1 MAQCGQTQT
10 AVITVKKALEHL
22 GRHFS
27 AYMKPDSITMTTL
40 SGLCKQ
46 DVVCIFGTGDY
57 GRSLGLRLL
66 QAGYEV
72 VYGSRDPKNSALL
85 PKGAKVMT
93 HEEAAQTARVIFVA
107 VHREHYDFLTSLSL
121 ALEGKVLVDISN
133 NLSRGLYPQSNAEYL
148 STLVPGAV
156 VVKAFN
162 TISAWALQ
170 SGGLDANR
178 QVLICGNNPDAKQAV
193 VDIAHSLGL
202 TALDR
207 GSLRAASELEDIPL
221 QLFPMWRLP
230 FRIAVGLLAVFFI
243 YVLIHDVIYKWVME
257 KKDISFRIMVSL
269 ANKAFPM
276 VALVML
282 ALCYLPGIM
291 AAFLQLYNGTKYRR
305 FPNWLD
311 RWMLCRKQLGLL
323 ALAFAFLHVLYTFAI
338 PIRYYVYHRR
348 VTFTSTIIKENKT
361 YEFENIMAWRSD
373 SYLAMGMLGFALF
386 VLLGITSLPSVS
398 NSLNWREFSCI
409 QSKLGHLT
417 LLLCT
422 AHAFLYGWD
431 KFLKASSY
439 KWWMPPGYMVSLVVP
454 CVVLVLKLF
463 LITPCMDRTI
473 TRIRQGWERSAKA
486 GMPHKEER
494 SSQPLIL

>member
-1 MAQCGQTQT
+1 MKSDSVAMT
-10 AVITVKKALEHL
+10 AL
-22 GRHFS
+22 GS
-27 AYMKPDSITMTTL
+27 L
-40 SGLCKQ
+40 SKQ
-46 DVVCIFGTGDY
+46 GVVCIFGTGDF

-72 VYGSRDPKNSALL
+72 IYGSRDPTNSTLL
-85 PKGAKVMT
+85 PKGAKVLT
-93 HEEAAQTARVIFVA
+93 HQEAAQKAKLIFVA
-107 VHREHYDFLTSLSL
+107 VHREHYGFLTALAP

-133 NLSRGLYPQSNAEYL
+133 NLRRGQYPQANAEFL

-178 QVLICGNNPDAKQAV
+178 QVLICGDNAEAKQGV

-202 TALDR
+202 NALDR

-230 FRIAVGLLAVFFI
+230 FRIAVGLLAAFFF
-243 YVLIHDVIYKWVME
+243 YVLIRDVIYASATE
-257 KKDISFRIMVSL
+257 GKDISFRIMVSL

-276 VALVML
+276 VSLVML
-282 ALCYLPGIM
+282 SLCYLPGIM
-291 AAFLQLYNGTKYRR
+291 AAFLQLYNGTKYKR
-305 FPNWLD
+305 FPDWLD
-311 RWMLCRKQLGLL
+311 RWMLCRKQMGLL

-338 PIRYYVYHRR
+338 PIRYYVFQRR
-348 VTFTSTIIKENKT
+348 FTFTATLIKENKT
-361 YEFENIMAWRSD
+361 YEFDNVMAWRSD
-373 SYLAMGMLGFALF
+373 SYLAMGMLGFAFF

-422 AHAFLYGWD
+422 AHAILYGWD
-431 KFLKASSY
+431 KFVKPSAY
-439 KWWMPPGYMVSLVVP
+439 KWWTPPGYMLSLVVP
-454 CVVLVLKLF
+454 FLVLSLKLF
-463 LITPCMDRTI
+463 LITPCLDRKI
-473 TRIRQGWERSAKA
+473 TRIRQGWERPGNA
-486 GMPHKEER
+486 GKPNTK

>member
-1 MAQCGQTQT
+1 
-10 AVITVKKALEHL
+10 
-22 GRHFS
+22 
-27 AYMKPDSITMTTL
+27 MKPDSVAMTAL
-40 SGLCKQ
+40 SSLGKQ
-46 DVVCIFGTGDY
+46 GAVCIFGTGDF
-57 GRSLGLRLL
+57 GRSLGLRLM
-66 QAGYEV
+66 QAGYDV
-72 VYGSRDPKNSALL
+72 VYGSRDPKNSTLL
-85 PKGAKVMT
+85 PTGSKVMS
-93 HEEAAQTARVIFVA
+93 HEQAAQTARVIFIA
-107 VHREHYDFLTSLSL
+107 VHREQYSFLTSLTS

-133 NLSRGLYPQSNAEYL
+133 NLKRGLYPQSNAEYL

-170 SGGLDANR
+170 NGGLDANR
-178 QVLICGNNPDAKQAV
+178 QVLICGDHADAKQSV
-193 VDIAHSLGL
+193 VDIAQSLGL

-230 FRIAVGLLAVFFI
+230 FRIAVGLLAAFFF
-243 YVLIHDVIYKWVME
+243 YVLVQDVIYKGVTE
-257 KKDISFRIMVSL
+257 GKDISFRIMISL
-269 ANKAFPM
+269 ANKAIPM

-305 FPNWLD
+305 FPDWLD

-323 ALAFAFLHVLYTFAI
+323 ALAFAFVHVLYTYAI
-338 PIRYYVYHRR
+338 PIRYYVFHRR
-348 VTFTSTIIKENKT
+348 FTFTSTMIKENKT
-361 YEFENIMAWRSD
+361 YEFDNVMAWRSD

-409 QSKLGHLT
+409 QSKLGHVT

-422 AHAFLYGWD
+422 AHVFLYGWE
-431 KFLKASSY
+431 KFLRPSAY
-439 KWWMPPGYMVSLVVP
+439 KWFTPPSYMMSLVVP
-454 CVVLVLKLF
+454 CVVLILKLL

-473 TRIRQGWERSAKA
+473 TRIRQGWERPAKGGTA
-486 GMPHKEER
+486 GKDAK
-494 SSQPLIL
+494 SSRPLIL